1 MLSQEDTTQADGSP
15 DCCSNDNDL
24 TDSQDDFQTAAVA
37 AYFDYLYT
45 LTSKPKPKKT
55 LRLKNICKK
64 RKHLGRKSEDNTD
77 LSLVSE
83 PSVLITTSEGQQK
96 TNNGLFRAN
105 SQALVTGMQME
116 VSVDDV
122 NANVTVSTYTS
133 EAVAGVNTQK
143 QVTVRTDT
151 SNQVA
156 AFNTTKPSTARND
169 TSSPVAALYIPK
181 SVPYRKDTSN
191 SVGALNI
198 PKPVTAKKDTPKP
211 VTAKKDTPK
220 PVSPERDTSDPHPV
234 VNSKSVPAALTSD
247 TPVCSN
253 TAEAVDAAARS
264 SQWSCINN
272 KTDSSPNSYRTRPV
286 QVSVS
291 GDSCGSVDDA
301 ARSTQRSCINNKTV
315 SSLKSYRTRPV
326 HVSVSGNSCGSV
338 VDDAARSSQRSCIN
352 NKTVSSP
359 NSYRTR
365 PVHVSV
371 SGDSCESVD
380 DAAHSAQRSCINNKT
395 VSSPNSYRTRPV
407 QVSVSGDSCGSVD
420 AAARSSQRS
429 CINNKTVSS
438 PNSYRTRPVHVSVSG
453 DSCESVDAAAHS
465 SQRSCINNKTVS
477 SPNSY
482 RTRPVQVS
490 VSGDSCG
497 SVDSRNLTIK
507 DVTMS
512 PRTKKHNEILVAQMF
527 NRLYDTL
534 IDEEGSETTDI
545 CFHDIYNQSF
555 DGRQVVKK
563 LKKPRRKLRKL
574 RNCLSAS
581 FRMSSCGSSS
591 VCDTS
596 EGGSADVSV
605 NVEDRM
611 MSDAASVCLQDT
623 CEDNTRVIELSAKED
638 KGLSVRS
645 HLEQHNSNKQHFN
658 KKVGKSK
665 EEISNKIPVREECE
679 NAAVYNVQL
688 AEVMIEQ
695 TLNVQAVNSDNSCNN
710 QNSEREKLTESE
722 SVLSCSS
729 KDIQCQVLSSEGQRK
744 CNLSVVPEDKADYS
758 NVDNSVVSD
767 SRGDDSVG
775 SNSKGENLLLPDIK
789 GSNQVLDSK
798 EENGIK
804 GSFGFH
810 SIDGQSF

>member
-15 DCCSNDNDL
+15 DCCSSDNNL

-37 AYFDYLYT
+37 AYFDYLYM

-64 RKHLGRKSEDNTD
+64 RKHPPRKSEDNTD

-83 PSVLITTSEGQQK
+83 PSVLITSSECQPK
-96 TNNGLFRAN
+96 TNNVLFHAN
-105 SQALVTGMQME
+105 SQALLTGMQME

-122 NANVTVSTYTS
+122 NANVSTYTS
-133 EAVAGVNTQK
+133 EAVAGVNMQK
-143 QVTVRTDT
+143 QVTVRKDT
-151 SNQVA
+151 STQVA
-156 AFNTTKPSTARND
+156 AFNTTKASTARND
-169 TSSPVAALYIPK
+169 TSSPVAGLYIPK

-253 TAEAVDAAARS
+253 TAESVVDDAARS
-264 SQWSCINN
+264 AQRSCINN
-272 KTDSSPNSYRTRPV
+272 KTVSSPNSYRTRPV

-291 GDSCGSVDDA
+291 GDSCESVDDA
-301 ARSTQRSCINNKTV
+301 AHSSQRSCINNKTV
-315 SSLKSYRTRPV
+315 SSPNSYRTRPV
-326 HVSVSGNSCGSV
+326 QVSVSGDSCES
-338 VDDAARSSQRSCIN
+338 VDDAARSSQRSCINNKTVSSPNSYRTRPVQVSVSGDSCESVDDAAHSSQRSCIN

-380 DAAHSAQRSCINNKT
+380 
-395 VSSPNSYRTRPV
+395 
-407 QVSVSGDSCGSVD
+407 
-420 AAARSSQRS
+420 
-429 CINNKTVSS
+429 
-438 PNSYRTRPVHVSVSG
+438 
-453 DSCESVDAAAHS
+453 
-465 SQRSCINNKTVS
+465 
-477 SPNSY
+477 
-482 RTRPVQVS
+482 
-490 VSGDSCG
+490 
-497 SVDSRNLTIK
+497 SRNLTIK

-527 NRLYDTL
+527 DRLYDSL
-534 IDEEGSETTDI
+534 IDQEGNETTDR

-555 DGRQVVKK
+555 DGSQVVKK

-581 FRMSSCGSSS
+581 FGMSSCGSSS
-591 VCDTS
+591 ACDTS
-596 EGGSADVSV
+596 EGGSADVSA
-605 NVEDRM
+605 NVEERM

-623 CEDNTRVIELSAKED
+623 CEDNTQVTELSARED
-638 KGLSVRS
+638 RLLGVRS
-645 HLEQHNSNKQHFN
+645 NLEQHNSNKQHSN

-665 EEISNKIPVREECE
+665 EEISNKIPVRDKCE
-679 NAAVYNVQL
+679 NATVYKVQH
-688 AEVMIEQ
+688 AEVVVDQI
-695 TLNVQAVNSDNSCNN
+695 LNVQSVNSDNSCNN
-710 QNSEREKLTESE
+710 QNRRVYSECEKLTESE

-729 KDIQCQVLSSEGQRK
+729 KDIQYQVLSSEGQRK
-744 CNLSVVPEDKADYS
+744 CNFSVVPEDKADYS

-789 GSNQVLDSK
+789 GSNQVLESK

-810 SIDGQSF
+810 SIDGQ

>member
-15 DCCSNDNDL
+15 DCCSNGNDL

-64 RKHLGRKSEDNTD
+64 RKHLGRMSEDNTD

-83 PSVLITTSEGQQK
+83 PSVLITSSECQK
-96 TNNGLFRAN
+96 KPNNGLFRAN

-116 VSVDDV
+116 VSADDV

-143 QVTVRTDT
+143 QVTVRKDT

-198 PKPVTAKKDTPKP
+198 PKPVTAKKD
-211 VTAKKDTPK
+211 DPK
-220 PVSPERDTSDPHPV
+220 PVSTERDTSDPHPV
-234 VNSKSVPAALTSD
+234 VNSKSVPADLTSD

-253 TAEAVDAAARS
+253 TPESVDDAAARS
-264 SQWSCINN
+264 AQRSCINNKTVSSPNSYRTRPVQVSVSGDSCESVDDAARSAQRSCINNKTVSSPKSYRTRPVQVSVSGDSCESVDDAAHSAQRSCINN

-301 ARSTQRSCINNKTV
+301 A
-315 SSLKSYRTRPV
+315 
-326 HVSVSGNSCGSV
+326 
-338 VDDAARSSQRSCIN
+338 
-352 NKTVSSP
+352 
-359 NSYRTR
+359 
-365 PVHVSV
+365 
-371 SGDSCESVD
+371 
-380 DAAHSAQRSCINNKT
+380 HSAQRSCINNKT
-395 VSSPNSYRTRPV
+395 VSSL
-407 QVSVSGDSCGSVD
+407 
-420 AAARSSQRS
+420 
-429 CINNKTVSS
+429 
-438 PNSYRTRPVHVSVSG
+438 
-453 DSCESVDAAAHS
+453 
-465 SQRSCINNKTVS
+465 
-477 SPNSY
+477 NSY

-527 NRLYDTL
+527 NRLYDSL
-534 IDEEGSETTDI
+534 IDQEGGETIDR

-581 FRMSSCGSSS
+581 FRMSSCGSS

-596 EGGSADVSV
+596 EGGSADVSI
-605 NVEDRM
+605 NVEERM
-611 MSDAASVCLQDT
+611 MSDAASDCLQDT
-623 CEDNTRVIELSAKED
+623 CEDNTQVTELSARED
-638 KGLSVRS
+638 KLFSVRS
-645 HLEQHNSNKQHFN
+645 HLEHQHSN

-679 NAAVYNVQL
+679 NATVYKVQH
-688 AEVMIEQ
+688 AEVVVEQ

-710 QNSEREKLTESE
+710 RNSRVYSEREKLTESE

-729 KDIQCQVLSSEGQRK
+729 KDIQDQVLSSEGQRK
-744 CNLSVVPEDKADYS
+744 CNFSVVPEDQADYS

-789 GSNQVLDSK
+789 GRNQVLDSK

-810 SIDGQSF
+810 SIDGQ